1 MRTPAKEKTTAR
13 RENERPSGGME
24 VRLLGNPEFLW
35 ESVFDARAYGRHY
48 LPAMNSQ
55 EALVALNMLPKI
67 GPVRVRRLLE
77 AFGGSP
83 ASILGAAKDRL
94 MRVDSIGEETAK
106 ILHGWQDHADPGT
119 EIREAA
125 ERGISIVTQEDDDYP
140 APLLEAYD
148 PPLLLYVWGK
158 LEARDKHAISVV
170 GSRRAT
176 HYGTQATKKL
186 SYQIAQAGFTI
197 ISGLARGIDTAAH
210 EAAVAANGR
219 TIAVLGSGLAKL
231 FPQENLA
238 LAEKIASGFGAVV
251 SEFPL
256 HTSPDKQTFPMRNR
270 IVAAWARA
278 VLVVECPAWSGS
290 LITANLAS
298 EYGKPIFAVPGPIDK
313 PTSAG
318 CNQLI
323 RNGATLVADASH
335 LLDDLGQ
342 LPFARQAS
350 IAEPAVE
357 LPELPEEE
365 AAVFAAVTVDES
377 PVDRIIERSG
387 LPAHVV
393 TATLMKLEM
402 RRLVRAFPGFR
413 YARR

>member
-1 MRTPAKEKTTAR
+1 MTA
-13 RENERPSGGME
+13 
-24 VRLLGNPEFLW
+24 
-35 ESVFDARAYGRHY
+35 
-48 LPAMNSQ
+48 Q

-77 AFGGSP
+77 AFGDP
-83 ASILGAAKDRL
+83 ASILGTAKDRL
-94 MRVDSIGEETAK
+94 MRVDGIGEETAK
-106 ILHGWQDHADPGT
+106 ILQGWQDHADPAA
-119 EIREAA
+119 ELREAA
-125 ERGISIVTQEDDDYP
+125 ERGISVVTQEDEDYP
-140 APLLEAYD
+140 SPLREAYD

-176 HYGTQATKKL
+176 HYGMQATKRL

-231 FPQENLA
+231 FPPENLA
-238 LAEKIASGFGAVV
+238 LAERIAGGCGAVV

-323 RNGATLVADASH
+323 RDGATLVADASH
-335 LLDDLGQ
+335 LLDDLGE
-342 LPFARQAS
+342 LPFARKAGV
-350 IAEPAVE
+350 AESAAE
-357 LPELPEEE
+357 IPELPEEE
-365 AAVFAAVTVDES
+365 AAVFAAVAVDES
-377 PVDRIIERSG
+377 SVDMIIERSG

-393 TATLMKLEM
+393 TANLMKLEM

>member
-1 MRTPAKEKTTAR
+1 MFLAGESGFDLG
-13 RENERPSGGME
+13 RPLRQSADLMTS
-24 VRLLGNPEFLW
+24 L
-35 ESVFDARAYGRHY
+35 
-48 LPAMNSQ
+48 

-77 AFGGSP
+77 ALGEPS
-83 ASILGAAKDRL
+83 AILGAPKDRL
-94 MRVDSIGEETAK
+94 MRVDGIGEETAK
-106 ILHGWQDHADPGT
+106 ILHRWQDHADPQA
-119 EIREAA
+119 EMAEAA
-125 ERGISIVTQEDDDYP
+125 ERGIEIIPGDHDDYP
-140 APLLEAYD
+140 VPLREAYD

-158 LEARDKHAISVV
+158 LEARDRHAISVV

-176 HYGTQATKKL
+176 NYGKQATKKL
-186 SYQIAQAGFTI
+186 SYQLAQAGFTI

-219 TIAVLGSGLAKL
+219 TIAVIGSGLGKL
-231 FPQENLA
+231 YPPENFA
-238 LAEKIASGFGAVV
+238 LAEKIATGNGAVV

-256 HTSPDKQTFPMRNR
+256 HTAPDKQTFPMRNR

-323 RNGATLVADASH
+323 RDGATLVADASH
-335 LLDDLGQ
+335 LLDDLGE
-342 LPFARQAS
+342 LPFARPAS
-350 IAEPAVE
+350 VAEAIQE
-357 LPELPEEE
+357 IPELPEEE
-365 AAVFAAVTVDES
+365 ATVFAAVTADES
-377 PVDRIIERSG
+377 PVDLIIERSR

>member
-1 MRTPAKEKTTAR
+1 MTD
-13 RENERPSGGME
+13 RE
-24 VRLLGNPEFLW
+24 
-35 ESVFDARAYGRHY
+35 AI
-48 LPAMNSQ
+48 
-55 EALVALNMLPKI
+55 VALNLLPKI

-77 AFGGSP
+77 AFGGNP

-94 MRVDSIGEETAK
+94 MRVDGIGEETAK
-106 ILHGWQDHADPGT
+106 ILHGWQDHADPLA
-119 EIREAA
+119 EIREAT
-125 ERGISIVTQEDDDYP
+125 ERGISIVTQDDEDYP
-140 APLLEAYD
+140 APLREAYD

-158 LEARDKHAISVV
+158 LEARDRHAISIV

-176 HYGTQATKKL
+176 NYGTQATKKL
-186 SYQIAQAGFTI
+186 SYQLAQSGFTI

-219 TIAVLGSGLAKL
+219 TIAVLGSGLGKL
-231 FPQENLA
+231 FPPENLA

-251 SEFPL
+251 SEFPIN
-256 HTSPDKQTFPMRNR
+256 TSPDKQTFPMRNR

-323 RNGATLVADASH
+323 RDGATLVADASH
-335 LLDDLGQ
+335 ILDDLGE
-342 LPFARQAS
+342 LPFARKAGP
-350 IAEPAVE
+350 AEPAGE
-357 LPELPEEE
+357 IPELPEEE
-365 AAVFAAVTVDES
+365 AAVFAAVTSDES
-377 PVDRIIERSG
+377 PVDRIIERTG

-402 RRLVRAFPGFR
+402 RKLVRAFPGFR

>member
-1 MRTPAKEKTTAR
+1 MT
-13 RENERPSGGME
+13 
-24 VRLLGNPEFLW
+24 
-35 ESVFDARAYGRHY
+35 
-48 LPAMNSQ
+48 SQ
-55 EALVALNMLPKI
+55 EAIVALNMLPKI

-77 AFGGSP
+77 NFGGNP
-83 ASILGAAKDRL
+83 ATILGAPKDRL
-94 MRVDSIGEETAK
+94 MRVDGIGEETAK
-106 ILHGWQDHADPGT
+106 ILHAWQDYADPSN
-119 EIREAA
+119 ELREAA
-125 ERGISIVTQEDDDYP
+125 ERGIALVTQDHEDYP
-140 APLLEAYD
+140 APLRDAYD

-158 LEARDKHAISVV
+158 LEARDRHAISVV

-176 HYGTQATKKL
+176 NYGKQATKKI
-186 SYQIAQAGFTI
+186 SYQLAQSGFTI

-219 TIAVLGSGLAKL
+219 TIAVIGSGLAQL
-231 FPQENLA
+231 YPPENLA
-238 LAEKIASGFGAVV
+238 LAEKIATGFGAVV

-256 HTSPDKQTFPMRNR
+256 HTAPDKQTFPMRNR

-298 EYGKPIFAVPGPIDK
+298 EYGKQVFAVPGPIDK

-323 RNGATLVADASH
+323 RDGATLVADASH
-335 LLDDLGQ
+335 ILDDLGQ
-342 LPFARQAS
+342 LPFARTPSQAD
-350 IAEPAVE
+350 PALE
-357 LPELPEEE
+357 IPELPEEE
-365 AAVFAAVTVDES
+365 ATVFAAVTTNES
-377 PVDRIIERSG
+377 PVDLIIERTG
-387 LPAHVV
+387 LPAHTV

>member
-1 MRTPAKEKTTAR
+1 MT
-13 RENERPSGGME
+13 
-24 VRLLGNPEFLW
+24 
-35 ESVFDARAYGRHY
+35 
-48 LPAMNSQ
+48 SQ

-77 AFGGSP
+77 AFGDSP

-94 MRVDSIGEETAK
+94 MRVDGIGEETAK

-125 ERGISIVTQEDDDYP
+125 ARGISIITQEDEDYP
-140 APLLEAYD
+140 APLLESYD

-176 HYGTQATKKL
+176 HYGMQATKKL

-231 FPQENLA
+231 FPPENLA

-323 RNGATLVADASH
+323 RDGATLVADASH
-335 LLDDLGQ
+335 LLDDLGE
-342 LPFARQAS
+342 LPFTRKAS
-350 IAEPAVE
+350 VAEPAAE
-357 LPELPEEE
+357 IPELPEEE
-365 AAVFAAVTVDES
+365 AAVFAAVMVDES
-377 PVDRIIERSG
+377 PVDMIIERSG

>member
-1 MRTPAKEKTTAR
+1 MT
-13 RENERPSGGME
+13 
-24 VRLLGNPEFLW
+24 
-35 ESVFDARAYGRHY
+35 
-48 LPAMNSQ
+48 SQ
-55 EALVALNMLPKI
+55 EALVALNLLPKI
-67 GPVRVRRLLE
+67 GPIRVRRLL
-77 AFGGSP
+77 AVFGDP
-83 ASILGAAKDRL
+83 ASILGAPKDRL

-106 ILHGWQDHADPGT
+106 ILHSWQDHADPIK
-119 EIREAA
+119 ELKEAA
-125 ERGISIVTQEDDDYP
+125 DRGISIVTQDDEDFPSSLRD
-140 APLLEAYD
+140 AYD

-158 LEARDKHAISVV
+158 LEARDRHAISVV
-170 GSRRAT
+170 GSRRASL
-176 HYGTQATKKL
+176 YGKQTTKKL
-186 SYQIAQAGFTI
+186 SYQLAHAGFTI

-219 TIAVLGSGLAKL
+219 TIAVIGSGLGKL
-231 FPQENLA
+231 YPPENLA
-238 LAEKIASGFGAVV
+238 LAEKIASGHGAVV
-251 SEFPL
+251 SEFSL
-256 HTSPDKQTFPMRNR
+256 NTAPDKQTFPMRNR
-270 IVAAWARA
+270 IVAAWAQA

-298 EYGKPIFAVPGPIDK
+298 EYGKPIFAVPGQIDK

-323 RNGATLVADASH
+323 RDGATLVADASH
-335 LLDDLGQ
+335 ILDDLGE
-342 LPFARQAS
+342 LPFAQKPSPQQPTAT
-350 IAEPAVE
+350 

-365 AAVFAAVTVDES
+365 AAVFSAVTTDES
-377 PVDRIIERSG
+377 AVDRIIERSG

>member
-1 MRTPAKEKTTAR
+1 MT
-13 RENERPSGGME
+13 
-24 VRLLGNPEFLW
+24 
-35 ESVFDARAYGRHY
+35 
-48 LPAMNSQ
+48 SQ

-77 AFGGSP
+77 VFGDP
-83 ASILGAAKDRL
+83 ASILGAPKDRL

-106 ILHGWQDHADPGT
+106 ILRSWQDHADPAT
-119 EIREAA
+119 ELREAA
-125 ERGISIVTQEDDDYP
+125 ERGISVITQDDEDYP
-140 APLLEAYD
+140 SPLRDAYD
-148 PPLLLYVWGK
+148 PPLLLYIWGK
-158 LEARDKHAISVV
+158 LEPRDRHAISVV

-176 HYGTQATKKL
+176 HYGTQATRKL

-323 RNGATLVADASH
+323 RDGATLVADASH
-335 LLDDLGQ
+335 LLDDLGE
-342 LPFARQAS
+342 LPFARKAS
-350 IAEPAVE
+350 AAEPAAE

-365 AAVFAAVTVDES
+365 AAVFAAVTAEES
-377 PVDRIIERSG
+377 PVDLIIERSG
-387 LPAHVV
+387 LAAHIV
-393 TATLMKLEM
+393 TANLMKLEM

-413 YARR
+413 YARRS

>member
-1 MRTPAKEKTTAR
+1 MT
-13 RENERPSGGME
+13 
-24 VRLLGNPEFLW
+24 
-35 ESVFDARAYGRHY
+35 
-48 LPAMNSQ
+48 SQ
-55 EALVALNMLPKI
+55 EAIVALNLLPKI

-77 AFGGSP
+77 VFGDP
-83 ASILGAAKDRL
+83 AAILGASKDRL

-106 ILHGWQDHADPGT
+106 ILQSWQDHADPTT
-119 EIREAA
+119 ELREAA
-125 ERGISIVTQEDDDYP
+125 ERGISIITQDDADYP
-140 APLLEAYD
+140 TPLRDAYD

-158 LEARDKHAISVV
+158 LEARDKHSIAIV

-176 HYGTQATKKL
+176 HYGTQATKKF
-186 SYQIAQAGFTI
+186 SYQLAHAGFTI

-219 TIAVLGSGLAKL
+219 TIAVIGSGLAQL
-231 FPQENLA
+231 YPPENLA
-238 LAEKIASGFGAVV
+238 LAEKIAAGYGAVV

-256 HTSPDKQTFPMRNR
+256 HTAPDKQTFPMRNR

-278 VLVVECPAWSGS
+278 LLVVECPAWSGS

-298 EYGKPIFAVPGPIDK
+298 EYGKTIFAVPGPIDK

-323 RNGATLVADASH
+323 RDGATLVADPGQ
-335 LLDDLGQ
+335 LLDDLGE
-342 LPFARQAS
+342 LPFARAATA
-350 IAEPAVE
+350 AEPTAE

-365 AAVFAAVTVDES
+365 ASVFAAVTQDEA
-377 PVDRIIERSG
+377 PVDRIIERCG